1 MVRYMQL
8 QRVGHD
14 LEIEQQSKIIMCKL
28 FLKYVI
34 PSPSS
39 LTFCTNLCVEEDQ
52 GYMWFDLEAWKENQ
66 KKKKKRIHLLMQGTR
81 VQSLVGE
88 DSTRLGATKH
98 TRRHY

>member
-1 MVRYMQL
+1 MVQYMQL

-14 LEIEQQSKIIMCKL
+14 LEIEQQSKTIMCKL
-28 FLKYVI
+28 VLKYVI

-66 KKKKKRIHLLMQGTR
+66 KKKKNPPANAGNTGSIPGRG
-81 VQSLVGE
+81 GF
-88 DSTRLGATKH
+88 H
-98 TRRHY
+98 TPGGN